1 MINNPLTKTLSF
13 AAVHFTVAFT
23 VAYLLTG
30 SFIVGGLLALVE
42 PMCNTF
48 AYHLHEK
55 AWARIQSRSERPG
68 NIARL
73 RPPFTVGSVSGI
85 SLDLCYF
92 RL

>member
-13 AAVHFTVAFT
+13 AAIHFTVAFT

-42 PMCNTF
+42 PICNTF

-55 AWARIQSRSERPG
+55 VWVRIRSRDDRASAPHG
-68 NIARL
+68 FGHHML
-73 RPPFTVGSVSGI
+73 SGT
-85 SLDLCYF
+85 
-92 RL
+92 